1 MTEEQQQVGVIASVS
16 NKLITALPAQM
27 LLQLLLNL
35 AFIISLF
42 WLLGQ
47 QNVSRERVL
56 LPLLESCSH
65 TVPLEALKYFAPNA
79 REPHP

>member
-1 MTEEQQQVGVIASVS
+1 MIAGVSS
-16 NKLITALPAQM
+16 KLITALPAHA

-35 AFIISLF
+35 CFIISLF

-47 QNVSRERVL
+47 QNVSREKVL

-65 TVPLEALKYFAPNA
+65 TVPLEALKYFTPM
-79 REPHP
+79 REGHS